1 MKRYYSVLT
10 CTNGVWSVQF
20 GDYDREVAKDEQ
32 QEYKDKGEKTKLI
45 CTGDTQ
51 AEIDHYVKEVNE
63 TEKRLR
69 MEKRIVKSLVN
80 ELSANGLLMTVDTVD
95 HGEGDEIDR
104 TGDVK
109 KVLPVLLQCDEEN
122 LRVYS
127 SEGCFMGVF
136 NLVYGNDGYDVIS
149 DYTMQLEQYIPE
161 TLALIE
167 KLEG

>member
-1 MKRYYSVLT
+1 MKYYSVLT
-10 CTNGVWSVQF
+10 LANGAWSVQF
-20 GDYDREVAKDEQ
+20 GDYDREVAEDEQ

-69 MEKRIVKSLVN
+69 MEKRIVKSLVT
-80 ELSANGLLMTVDTVD
+80 ELSAQNLLMSVDNGD
-95 HGEGDEIDR
+95 GDEFDK

-109 KVLPVLLQCDEEN
+109 HVLFSLMACDEEE
-122 LRVYS
+122 LRVYNS
-127 SEGCFMGVF
+127 KGNLMGLVY
-136 NLVYGNDGYDVIS
+136 LVYGNDGYDVIS
-149 DYTMQLEQYIPE
+149 DYTELLGMYIPE

>member
-1 MKRYYSVLT
+1 MKIYYSVLT
-10 CTNGVWSVQF
+10 CTNGVWGAQF
-20 GDYDREVAKDEQ
+20 GDYDYEVAKDEL
-32 QEYKDKGEKTKLI
+32 QEYKDNGEKAQLI

-51 AEIDHYVKEVNE
+51 AEIDQYVKLANE
-63 TEKRLR
+63 TAARIR

-80 ELSANGLLMTVDTVD
+80 ELSTNGLLMTVD
-95 HGEGDEIDR
+95 HGDGDEFDL

-109 KVLPVLLQCDEEN
+109 QILPALLQCDEEN

-127 SEGCFMGVF
+127 KEGWFMGVF
-136 NLVYGNDGYDVIS
+136 NLVYGNDGYDVIC
-149 DYTMQLEQYIPE
+149 DYTMKLEQYIPE

>member
-63 TEKRLR
+63 TEKRIR

-80 ELSANGLLMTVDTVD
+80 ELSSKGLKMTIDNGD
-95 HGEGDEIDR
+95 GDEFDR

-109 KVLPVLLQCDEEN
+109 QILPALLQCDEEN

-127 SEGCFMGVF
+127 SEGFFMGVF
-136 NLVYGNDGYDVIS
+136 NLVYGNDGYDVIN
-149 DYTMQLEQYIPE
+149 DYNQQLERYIPE

-167 KLEG
+167 KLGG

>member
-1 MKRYYSVLT
+1 MKKYYSVLT

-20 GDYDREVAKDEQ
+20 GDYDRDVAKDEE
-32 QEYKDKGEKTKLI
+32 QEYKDNGEKTKLI

-51 AEIDHYVKEVNE
+51 AEIDRYVKEANE

-80 ELSANGLLMTVDTVD
+80 ELSSKGLKMTID
-95 HGEGDEIDR
+95 HGDGDEFER
-104 TGDVK
+104 TNDAKV
-109 KVLPVLLQCDEEN
+109 VLPALMACDEEN

-127 SEGCFMGVF
+127 SEGWFMGVF

-149 DYTMQLEQYIPE
+149 NYNQQLEQYIPE

-167 KLEG
+167 KLGG